1 MYISEFKVKQ
11 GVGVRSQTKLTLPDS
26 VDKSLSWQVFYATKV
41 VRPQTQ
47 KDVAHLHG
55 WYGSS
60 IPKSE
65 PFAPKKVVTGAL
77 SAQTMKYL
85 KLNHVFDAPVA
96 STSPQLT
103 EVRRRPQY
111 VYQGRVL
118 LLGYRPDRVRPVEVI
133 CVGTFTYSDAQVELT
148 DSWVLMKFG
157 EAKIDPIGIR
167 YITGTRYNPVSGEVI
182 GTVEYDYFGGGTL
195 PLPGSFVVITK
206 LLRPAN
212 GSSRQRSVRG
222 DSDMYAFWGR
232 EVSLWCSSEPT
243 EVPSAQMLLYKF
255 WGVTV
260 PDSQK

>member
-1 MYISEFKVKQ
+1 MFISEFKVKQ

-26 VDKSLSWQVFYATKV
+26 VDKTLSWQVFYATKV
-41 VRPQTQ
+41 VRPGTQ

-55 WYGSS
+55 WFGSS

-157 EAKIDPIGIR
+157 EAKIDPIGVR
-167 YITGTRYNPVSGEVI
+167 YITGTRYNPVSGQVI

-212 GSSRQRSVRG
+212 GSSRQRSVHG

>member
-1 MYISEFKVKQ
+1 MYISEFKVEH

-41 VRPQTQ
+41 VRPGTQ

-60 IPKSE
+60 IPQNE

-85 KLNHVFDAPVA
+85 NRNRVFDAPVA

-103 EVRRRPQY
+103 QVRNRPQY

-157 EAKIDPIGIR
+157 EAKVDPTGVR

-222 DSDMYAFWGR
+222 DADMYAFWGR

>member
-1 MYISEFKVKQ
+1 MYTSEITVEH
-11 GVGVRSQTKLTLPDS
+11 GVGVRSQTELILPDF

-41 VRPQTQ
+41 VRPGTQ
-47 KDVAHLHG
+47 KAVAHLYG

-60 IPKSE
+60 IPKNE

-111 VYQGRVL
+111 IYQGRVL

-157 EAKIDPIGIR
+157 EAMIDPTGVR
-167 YITGTRYNPVSGEVI
+167 YITGTRYNPVSGQVI

-255 WGVTV
+255 WGVSV

>member
-1 MYISEFKVKQ
+1 MFISEFKVEH

-41 VRPQTQ
+41 VRPGTQ
-47 KDVAHLHG
+47 KDVAHLYG

-85 KLNHVFDAPVA
+85 KLNHVFDEPVA

-118 LLGYRPDRVRPVEVI
+118 LLGYRSDRVRPVEVI

-157 EAKIDPIGIR
+157 EAMIDPIGVR

-255 WGVTV
+255 WGVSV

>member
-1 MYISEFKVKQ
+1 MYISEFKVEH

-41 VRPQTQ
+41 VRPGTQ
-47 KDVAHLHG
+47 KDVAHLYG
-55 WYGSS
+55 WFGSS

-65 PFAPKKVVTGAL
+65 PFTPKKVVTGAL
-77 SAQTMKYL
+77 SSQTMKYL
-85 KLNHVFDAPVA
+85 KLNHVFDEPVA

-111 VYQGRVL
+111 IYQGRVL
-118 LLGYRPDRVRPVEVI
+118 LLGYRLDRVRPVEVI

-157 EAKIDPIGIR
+157 EAKIDPIGVR
-167 YITGTRYNPVSGEVI
+167 YITGTRYNPVSGQVI

-255 WGVTV
+255 WGVSV

>member
-1 MYISEFKVKQ
+1 MYISEFKVEY

-41 VRPQTQ
+41 VRPGTQ
-47 KDVAHLHG
+47 KDVAHLYG

-60 IPKSE
+60 IPQNE
-65 PFAPKKVVTGAL
+65 PFAPRKVVTGAL

-85 KLNHVFDAPVA
+85 NRNRVFDAPVA

-118 LLGYRPDRVRPVEVI
+118 LLGYRQDRVRPVEVI

-157 EAKIDPIGIR
+157 EAKIDPTGVC
-167 YITGTRYNPVSGEVI
+167 YITGTRYNPVSGQVI

>member
-1 MYISEFKVKQ
+1 MFTSEFTVAH
-11 GVGVRSQTKLTLPDS
+11 GVGVRSQTELVLPDS
-26 VDKSLSWQVFYATKV
+26 VDTSLSWQVFYATKV
-41 VRPQTQ
+41 VRPGTQ
-47 KDVAHLHG
+47 KDVAHLYG
-55 WYGSS
+55 WFGSS

-65 PFAPKKVVTGAL
+65 PFTPKKVVTGAL
-77 SAQTMKYL
+77 SSQTMKYL
-85 KLNHVFDAPVA
+85 KLNHVFDEPVA

-111 VYQGRVL
+111 IYQGRVL
-118 LLGYRPDRVRPVEVI
+118 LLGYRLDRVRPVEVI

-255 WGVTV
+255 WGVSV

>member
-1 MYISEFKVKQ
+1 MYISEFKVEH

-41 VRPQTQ
+41 VRPGTQ
-47 KDVAHLHG
+47 KDVAHLYG

-60 IPKSE
+60 IPQNE

-85 KLNHVFDAPVA
+85 NRNRVFDAPVA

-103 EVRRRPQY
+103 KVRCRPQY

-157 EAKIDPIGIR
+157 EAKVDPTGVR
-167 YITGTRYNPVSGEVI
+167 YINGTRYNPVSGEVI

-255 WGVTV
+255 WGVSV

>member
-1 MYISEFKVKQ
+1 MFTSEFTVAH
-11 GVGVRSQTKLTLPDS
+11 GVGVRSQTELVLPDS
-26 VDKSLSWQVFYATKV
+26 VDTSLSWQVFYATKV

-47 KDVAHLHG
+47 KDVAHLYG

-60 IPKSE
+60 IPQNE

-85 KLNHVFDAPVA
+85 NRNRVFDAPVA

-103 EVRRRPQY
+103 KVRCRPQY

-118 LLGYRPDRVRPVEVI
+118 LLGYRLDRVRPVEVI
-133 CVGTFTYSDAQVELT
+133 CVGTFMYSDAQVELT
-148 DSWVLMKFG
+148 DSWVLMKF
-157 EAKIDPIGIR
+157 EKAEKDPKTGVWF
-167 YITGTRYNPVSGEVI
+167 ITGTRFNPVSGKVL
-182 GTVEYDYFGGGTL
+182 GTVEYDYFGGEAL
-195 PLPGSFVVITK
+195 PLPGSYVAITK
-206 LLRPAN
+206 TCRPMSG
-212 GSSRQRSVRG
+212 GSRPRSVQSK
-222 DSDMYAFWGR
+222 DVHALWGR

-255 WGVTV
+255 WRVVV

>member
-1 MYISEFKVKQ
+1 MFISEFKVEH

-41 VRPQTQ
+41 VRPGTQ
-47 KDVAHLHG
+47 KDIAHLHG
-55 WYGSS
+55 WFGSS

-77 SAQTMKYL
+77 SSQTMKYL
-85 KLNHVFDAPVA
+85 KMNHVFDAPVA

-111 VYQGRVL
+111 IYQGRVL
-118 LLGYRPDRVRPVEVI
+118 LLGYRSDRVRPVEVI
-133 CVGTFTYSDAQVELT
+133 CVGTFTYSAAQVELT

-157 EAKIDPIGIR
+157 EAMIDPTGVR

-195 PLPGSFVVITK
+195 PPPGSFVVITK

-212 GSSRQRSVRG
+212 GSSRPRSVRG

-255 WGVTV
+255 WGVSV

>member
-1 MYISEFKVKQ
+1 MFTLEFTVAH
-11 GVGVRSQTKLTLPDS
+11 GVGVRSQTELVLPDS
-26 VDKSLSWQVFYATKV
+26 VDTSLSWQVFYATKV

-47 KDVAHLHG
+47 KDVAHLYG

-60 IPKSE
+60 IPQNE

-85 KLNHVFDAPVA
+85 NRNRVFDAPVA

-103 EVRRRPQY
+103 KVRCRPQY

-157 EAKIDPIGIR
+157 EAKIDPMGVR

-243 EVPSAQMLLYKF
+243 EVLSAQMLLYKF
-255 WGVTV
+255 WGVSV

>member
-1 MYISEFKVKQ
+1 MYISEFKVEH

-41 VRPQTQ
+41 VRPGTQ
-47 KDVAHLHG
+47 KDVAHLYG

-60 IPKSE
+60 IPQNE

-85 KLNHVFDAPVA
+85 NRNRVFDAPVA

-103 EVRRRPQY
+103 KVRCRPQY

-148 DSWVLMKFG
+148 DSWVLMKFR
-157 EAKIDPIGIR
+157 EAMIDPTGVR

-195 PLPGSFVVITK
+195 PLPGSFVVLTK

-212 GSSRQRSVRG
+212 GSSRPRSVRG

-255 WGVTV
+255 WGVSV

>member
-1 MYISEFKVKQ
+1 MYISEFKVEH
-11 GVGVRSQTKLTLPDS
+11 GVGVRSQTELTLPDS

-41 VRPQTQ
+41 VRPGTQ
-47 KDVAHLHG
+47 KDVAHLYG

-60 IPKSE
+60 IPQNE

-85 KLNHVFDAPVA
+85 NRNRVFDAPVA

-157 EAKIDPIGIR
+157 EAIIDPTGVR
-167 YITGTRYNPVSGEVI
+167 YITGTRYNPVSGQVI

-212 GSSRQRSVRG
+212 GSSRPRSVRG

-255 WGVTV
+255 WGVAV

>member
-1 MYISEFKVKQ
+1 MFTSEFTVAH
-11 GVGVRSQTKLTLPDS
+11 GVGVRSQTELVLPDS
-26 VDKSLSWQVFYATKV
+26 VDTSLSWQVFYATKV

-47 KDVAHLHG
+47 KDVAHLYG
-55 WYGSS
+55 WFGSS

-85 KLNHVFDAPVA
+85 NRNRVFDAPVA

-103 EVRRRPQY
+103 KVRCRPQY

-157 EAKIDPIGIR
+157 EAKIDPTGIH

-255 WGVTV
+255 WGVSV

>member
-1 MYISEFKVKQ
+1 MFISEFKVKQ
-11 GVGVRSQTKLTLPDS
+11 GVGVRSQTELTLPDS

-41 VRPQTQ
+41 VRPGTQ
-47 KDVAHLHG
+47 KDVAHLYG

-85 KLNHVFDAPVA
+85 KLNHVFDDPVA

-243 EVPSAQMLLYKF
+243 EVPSVQMLLYKF
-255 WGVTV
+255 WGVAV

>member
-11 GVGVRSQTKLTLPDS
+11 GVGVRSQTELTLPDS

-41 VRPQTQ
+41 VRPGTQ
-47 KDVAHLHG
+47 KDVAHLYG
-55 WYGSS
+55 WFGSS

-65 PFAPKKVVTGAL
+65 PFTPKKVVTGAL
-77 SAQTMKYL
+77 SSQTMKYL
-85 KLNHVFDAPVA
+85 KLNHVFDEPVA

-111 VYQGRVL
+111 IYQGRVL
-118 LLGYRPDRVRPVEVI
+118 LLGYRLDRVRPVEVI

-255 WGVTV
+255 WGVSV

>member
-1 MYISEFKVKQ
+1 MFISEFKVKQ
-11 GVGVRSQTKLTLPDS
+11 GVGVRSQTELTLPDS

-41 VRPQTQ
+41 VRPGTQ
-47 KDVAHLHG
+47 KDVAHLYG
-55 WYGSS
+55 WYGLS

-111 VYQGRVL
+111 IYQGRVL

-157 EAKIDPIGIR
+157 EAKIDPIGVR
-167 YITGTRYNPVSGEVI
+167 YITGTRYNPVSGQVI

-255 WGVTV
+255 WGVSV

>member
-1 MYISEFKVKQ
+1 MYISEFTVAH

-26 VDKSLSWQVFYATKV
+26 VDKSLLWQVFYATKV
-41 VRPQTQ
+41 VRPGTQ
-47 KDVAHLHG
+47 KDVAHVHG

-60 IPKSE
+60 IPKNE

-85 KLNHVFDAPVA
+85 KRNHVFDAPVA

-103 EVRRRPQY
+103 QVRNRPQY

-133 CVGTFTYSDAQVELT
+133 CVGTFTYSDAQVDLT

-157 EAKIDPIGIR
+157 EAKIDPIGVR
-167 YITGTRYNPVSGEVI
+167 YITGTRYNPVSGQVI

>member
-1 MYISEFKVKQ
+1 MYISEFKVEH
-11 GVGVRSQTKLTLPDS
+11 GVGVRSQTKLTLPES

-41 VRPQTQ
+41 VRPGTQ
-47 KDVAHLHG
+47 KDVAHLYG

-85 KLNHVFDAPVA
+85 NRNRVFDAPVA

-103 EVRRRPQY
+103 KVRCRPQY

-133 CVGTFTYSDAQVELT
+133 CVGKFTYSDAQVELT

-167 YITGTRYNPVSGEVI
+167 YITGTRYNPVSGQVI

-232 EVSLWCSSEPT
+232 EVSLWCSTEPT

-255 WGVTV
+255 WGVSV

>member
-1 MYISEFKVKQ
+1 MYISEFKVEH

-41 VRPQTQ
+41 VRPGTQ

-77 SAQTMKYL
+77 SSQTMKYL
-85 KLNHVFDAPVA
+85 KLNHVFDAPVV

-111 VYQGRVL
+111 IYQGRVL

-157 EAKIDPIGIR
+157 EAKIDPTGIR
-167 YITGTRYNPVSGEVI
+167 
-182 GTVEYDYFGGGTL
+182 
-195 PLPGSFVVITK
+195 
-206 LLRPAN
+206 
-212 GSSRQRSVRG
+212 
-222 DSDMYAFWGR
+222 
-232 EVSLWCSSEPT
+232 
-243 EVPSAQMLLYKF
+243 
-255 WGVTV
+255 
-260 PDSQK
+260 

>member
-1 MYISEFKVKQ
+1 MFISEFKVEH

-41 VRPQTQ
+41 VRPGTQ
-47 KDVAHLHG
+47 KDVAHLYG
-55 WYGSS
+55 WFGSS

-65 PFAPKKVVTGAL
+65 PFTPKKVVTGAL
-77 SAQTMKYL
+77 SSQTMKYL
-85 KLNHVFDAPVA
+85 KLNHIFDEPVA

-118 LLGYRPDRVRPVEVI
+118 LLGYRLDRVRPVEVI

-157 EAKIDPIGIR
+157 EAKTDPTGIR

-243 EVPSAQMLLYKF
+243 EVLSAQMLLYKF
-255 WGVTV
+255 WRVVV

>member
-1 MYISEFKVKQ
+1 MYISEFKVEH

-41 VRPQTQ
+41 VRPGTQ
-47 KDVAHLHG
+47 KDVAHLYG

-60 IPKSE
+60 IPQNE

-85 KLNHVFDAPVA
+85 NRNRVFDAPVA

-103 EVRRRPQY
+103 KVRCRPQY
-111 VYQGRVL
+111 IYQGRVL
-118 LLGYRPDRVRPVEVI
+118 LLGYRLDRVRPVEVI
-133 CVGTFTYSDAQVELT
+133 CVGMFTYSAAQVELT

-157 EAKIDPIGIR
+157 EAKIDPVGIR
-167 YITGTRYNPVSGEVI
+167 YITGTRYNPVSGQVI

-255 WGVTV
+255 WGVSV

>member
-1 MYISEFKVKQ
+1 MYISEFKVEH

-41 VRPQTQ
+41 VRPGTQ
-47 KDVAHLHG
+47 KDVAHLYG

-60 IPKSE
+60 IPQNE

-85 KLNHVFDAPVA
+85 NRNRVFDAPVA

-103 EVRRRPQY
+103 KVRCRPQY

-157 EAKIDPIGIR
+157 EAKVDTTGFR

-243 EVPSAQMLLYKF
+243 EVPSEQMLLYKF
-255 WGVTV
+255 WGVSV

>member
-1 MYISEFKVKQ
+1 MFTSEFTVAH
-11 GVGVRSQTKLTLPDS
+11 GVGVRSQTELVLPDS
-26 VDKSLSWQVFYATKV
+26 VDTSLSWQVFYATKV

-47 KDVAHLHG
+47 KDVAHLYG

-60 IPKSE
+60 IPQNE

-85 KLNHVFDAPVA
+85 NRNRVFDAPVA

-118 LLGYRPDRVRPVEVI
+118 LLGYRLDRVRPVEVI

-157 EAKIDPIGIR
+157 EAMIDPIGIH

-255 WGVTV
+255 WGVSV

>member
-1 MYISEFKVKQ
+1 MFTSEFTVAH
-11 GVGVRSQTKLTLPDS
+11 GVGVRSQTELVLPDS
-26 VDKSLSWQVFYATKV
+26 VDTSLSWQVFYATKV
-41 VRPQTQ
+41 VRPGTQ
-47 KDVAHLHG
+47 KDVAHLYG
-55 WYGSS
+55 WFGSS

-65 PFAPKKVVTGAL
+65 PFTPKKVVTGAL
-77 SAQTMKYL
+77 SSQTMKYL
-85 KLNHVFDAPVA
+85 KLNHVFDEPVA

-111 VYQGRVL
+111 IYQGRVL
-118 LLGYRPDRVRPVEVI
+118 LLGYRLDRVRPVEVI

-167 YITGTRYNPVSGEVI
+167 YITGTRYNPVSGKVI

-255 WGVTV
+255 WRVVV

>member
-1 MYISEFKVKQ
+1 MYISEFKVEH

-41 VRPQTQ
+41 VRPGTQ
-47 KDVAHLHG
+47 KDVAHLYG

-60 IPKSE
+60 IPQNE

-85 KLNHVFDAPVA
+85 NRNRVFDAPVA

-103 EVRRRPQY
+103 KVRRRPQY

-157 EAKIDPIGIR
+157 EAMIDPIGIR

-182 GTVEYDYFGGGTL
+182 GTVEYDFFGGGTL

-212 GSSRQRSVRG
+212 GSSRPRSVRG

-255 WGVTV
+255 WGVSV

>member
-1 MYISEFKVKQ
+1 MYISEFKVEH

-41 VRPQTQ
+41 VRPGTQ
-47 KDVAHLHG
+47 KDVAHLYG

-60 IPKSE
+60 IPQNE

-85 KLNHVFDAPVA
+85 NRNRVFDAPVA

-103 EVRRRPQY
+103 KVRCRPQY

-118 LLGYRPDRVRPVEVI
+118 LLGYRSDRVRPVEVI

-157 EAKIDPIGIR
+157 EAMIDPIGIR

-206 LLRPAN
+206 LLRPVN
-212 GSSRQRSVRG
+212 GSSRPRSVRG

-255 WGVTV
+255 WGVSV

>member
-1 MYISEFKVKQ
+1 MYISEFKVEH

-41 VRPQTQ
+41 VRPGTQ
-47 KDVAHLHG
+47 KDVAHLYG

-60 IPKSE
+60 IPQNE

-85 KLNHVFDAPVA
+85 NRNRVFDAPVA

-103 EVRRRPQY
+103 KVRCRPQY
-111 VYQGRVL
+111 VYQGRVI

-157 EAKIDPIGIR
+157 EAMIDPIGIR

-260 PDSQK
+260 PDVQK

>member
-1 MYISEFKVKQ
+1 MFTSEFTVAH
-11 GVGVRSQTKLTLPDS
+11 GVGVRSQTELVLPDS
-26 VDKSLSWQVFYATKV
+26 VDTSLSWQVFYATKV
-41 VRPQTQ
+41 VRPGTQ
-47 KDVAHLHG
+47 KDVAHLYG
-55 WYGSS
+55 WFGSS

-65 PFAPKKVVTGAL
+65 PFTPKKVVTGAL
-77 SAQTMKYL
+77 SSQTMKYL
-85 KLNHVFDAPVA
+85 KLNHVFDEPVA

-111 VYQGRVL
+111 IYQGRVL
-118 LLGYRPDRVRPVEVI
+118 LLGYRLDRVRPVEVI

-212 GSSRQRSVRG
+212 GSSRPRSVRG

-255 WGVTV
+255 WCVSV